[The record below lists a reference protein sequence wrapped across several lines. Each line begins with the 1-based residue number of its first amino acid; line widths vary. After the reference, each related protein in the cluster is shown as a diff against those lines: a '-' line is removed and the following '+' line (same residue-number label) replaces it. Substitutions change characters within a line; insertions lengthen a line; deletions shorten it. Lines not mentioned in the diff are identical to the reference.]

1 ELEDTRRRDAEQAA
15 ELERTGREQRKRAER
30 LTDDLSACRQE
41 LVKLKKQVSSFGSI
55 LFTTAQEILSQEEL
69 IDRERRVVGAL
80 RTFKDDLD
88 AGRLDLPD
96 TDNRQLEQQQQVLRG
111 GGRDQRQQ
119 RVQVHLSSLR
129 RNLSAAR
136 GEPPDSA
143 AVAAADSNGAGLKE
157 QLQRELNQAAEQVAM
172 QYQRSHSSRVGG
184 AWRLQLAES
193 AGRESHLAD
202 RILRPMVP
210 GLPAAAPAWQLLARR
225 AGEVDG
231 LSVGHVDIAKEEVL
245 AGMFLITQLPTIYL
259 YTPDGS
265 FDPSSIPAGAS
276 DDQLAAVWLRFA
288 RPGGGHSGVA
298 PLPWYRSPTAP
309 HVRCMAWLIR
319 GALSVR
325 DLHTRLTGP
334 QIGMSTHVAYLVILC
349 AAVAVGVGL
358 VLCLVC
364 LCDRC
369 CPEDPPAEDDE
380 QQLLQQQKVLEAAAT
395 AQRQK
400 LREAEASSSQG
411 DAAAAAAVRRR
422 PVPGGAADGEN

>member
-1 ELEDTRRRDAEQAA
+1 PTEMRPLTLALLLALAFCDPLLPGCQAESEELGDSNWLNRLAEN
-15 ELERTGREQRKRAER
+15 RTWLIEFFAPWCP
-30 LTDDLSACRQE
+30 ACR
-41 LVKLKKQVSSFGSI
+41 
-55 LFTTAQEILSQEEL
+55 
-69 IDRERRVVGAL
+69 RL
-80 RTFKDDLD
+80 R
-88 AGRLDLPD
+88 
-96 TDNRQLEQQQQVLRG
+96 
-111 GGRDQRQQ
+111 
-119 RVQVHLSSLR
+119 
-129 RNLSAAR
+129 
-136 GEPPDSA
+136 
-143 AVAAADSNGAGLKE
+143 
-157 QLQRELNQAAEQVAM
+157 
-172 QYQRSHSSRVGG
+172 
-184 AWRLQLAES
+184 
-193 AGRESHLAD
+193 
-202 RILRPMVP
+202 
-210 GLPAAAPAWQLLARR
+210 PAWQLLARR

-265 FDPSSIPAGAS
+265 FRQFDPSSIPAGAS